1 MCGVVRCVLVQ
12 RLVIKT
18 KSVEFMPFLLS
29 LSVFLCGTSW
39 FIYGLL
45 GRDPF
50 IIVRL
55 LALLSLTDLSR
66 CPLSVQHT
74 GRQIS
79 TQMTRRS
86 YPLPAVRACLPPM
99 GTWMEPTHS
108 HG

>member
-1 MCGVVRCVLVQ
+1 VQ

-50 IIVRL
+50 IAVIYSSSFFS
-55 LALLSLTDLSR
+55 LSIAASLQAT
-66 CPLSVQHT
+66 C
-74 GRQIS
+74 
-79 TQMTRRS
+79 RR
-86 YPLPAVRACLPPM
+86 
-99 GTWMEPTHS
+99 
-108 HG
+108 

>member
-1 MCGVVRCVLVQ
+1 MLVCGWVRLQ

-29 LSVFLCGTSW
+29 LAVFLCGTSW

-50 IIVRL
+50 VIVRNYTTVPSVSVHSRVP
-55 LALLSLTDLSR
+55 SLNTIPSGR
-66 CPLSVQHT
+66 R

-79 TQMTRRS
+79 STLTTRI
-86 YPLPAVRACLPPM
+86 
-99 GTWMEPTHS
+99 
-108 HG
+108 